1 MNKRF
6 FIFVFLLLIVIVA
19 YNYIYKSHRNI
30 ELENPSYILQSSDLI
45 VEFKSNIESSTQ
57 KYLDKTVLITGKV
70 SSVNMTS
77 IEFDNSIIC
86 YLIDTNHVK
95 DILSKEIRIKGRCI
109 GFDELLEEIKFDQ
122 CVIIKY

>member
-1 MNKRF
+1 MKKGI
-6 FIFVFLLLIVIVA
+6 FIFLILFIIVIITYKYV
-19 YNYIYKSHRNI
+19 YKSHRNI
-30 ELENPSYILQSSDLI
+30 QLENPHYVLKSSYLI
-45 VEFKSNIESSTQ
+45 DAFNSNAESSTQ

-77 IEFDNSIIC
+77 IELDNSIIC
-86 YLIDTNHVK
+86 YFIDTNHVK
-95 DILSKEIRIKGRCI
+95 DILSKEIKIKGRCI